1 MGRSAYS
8 SDFKVYLIC
17 YRLRTMINQRITTN
31 GESVIYV
38 GGGNSVMTQAAPNPE
53 VRGFWREKVLL
64 PGETADDFVEWT
76 EAECDAWQTAIDA
89 RPEIPQ
95 AFVDMWIEASTAAGV
110 TYGGYN
116 RQTRL
121 LWLYDIHDITYAEAR
136 PIMELAAG
144 RHNQG
149 VALQLNATPGDS
161 PRVRALM
168 PMVLVGAQM
177 PALYGESL
185 LEGMMFFGQRAASY
199 PKSWSEW
206 SYSGSLA
213 SLRRV
218 EGIIDMQNCQGTP
231 YGFKAPKLEHV
242 RIRGLKTNFHLIS
255 AVLSAESLAYLVEKA
270 ANTAEISVVVDPAV
284 MSKLTDGPQQWQQI
298 LTAATAKNISFTTP

>member
-1 MGRSAYS
+1 
-8 SDFKVYLIC
+8 
-17 YRLRTMINQRITTN
+17 MINQRITTN

-38 GGGNSVMTQAAPNPE
+38 GGGNYVMTQAAPNPE

-64 PGETADDFVEWT
+64 PGETVDDFVEWT
-76 EAECDAWQTAIDA
+76 EGERDAWQAAIDA

-95 AFVDMWIEASTAAGV
+95 AFVDMWVEASTAAGIV
-110 TYGGYN
+110 YGGYN

-121 LWLYDIHDITYAEAR
+121 LWLYDIYDITYAQAR

-144 RHNQG
+144 RHNQDQT
-149 VALQLNATPGDS
+149 LSLNASPGDS

-168 PMVLVGAQM
+168 PMVLIGTQM
-177 PALYGESL
+177 PALYGEHW
-185 LEGMMFFGQRAASY
+185 LEGMMFFGQRAAGY
-199 PKSWSEW
+199 PESWSEW
-206 SYSGSLA
+206 SYSGSLT

>member
-1 MGRSAYS
+1 
-8 SDFKVYLIC
+8 
-17 YRLRTMINQRITTN
+17 MINQRITTN

-64 PGETADDFVEWT
+64 PGESADDFVEWT

-95 AFVDMWIEASTAAGV
+95 AFVDIWIEASTAAGV

-177 PALYGESL
+177 PALYGENL

-231 YGFKAPKLEHV
+231 YGFMAPKLEHV